1 MKHIVV
7 VLLFCF
13 CNSVVFSQVIVSGRL
28 SSLDGS
34 VPVGV
39 NITIY
44 PKNNL
49 GNIIAYGFSDN
60 KGSFRII
67 VKHSQD
73 SIVLALKSMA
83 YTDTLLFLANRSQD
97 LSIMLESKVYTIPE
111 VSVRAYIPIRQKG
124 DTTVY
129 SVESFAQQ
137 KDFSVGDV
145 IKKMPG
151 FEVSESGTISYQGRN
166 IQKYYIEGLDLLGGG
181 YPLANNNLPHTAV
194 RAVEVLHN
202 HQPIKAIE
210 GVVDSDGT
218 SLNIRLKS
226 SVTATGQLQA
236 GIGLSPLLWDVN
248 LTPMLFAK
256 NQQIIGSLQSN
267 NVGKELGSQQQT
279 ININNGRIEYGTMNP
294 SYVGIPNISQPTAL
308 AKNKYLDNKSHL
320 FTYNHLI
327 KVGKTTQLKINASY
341 LHDKIRQEGT
351 SKTSYYLTDSVMTIE
366 EKQQNDL
373 QRNDLIVNLN
383 LEQNV
388 KSRYLTNKLS
398 FGGFWD
404 KDNALIHNL
413 GDIHIKAKMPH
424 ATISNNFDALIP
436 VKKNFLR
443 VESLLH
449 FNDSP
454 QDLFFQPAVFFAGN
468 NTMQQVHNRNFGTT
482 NSLSFSL
489 PIGKRFLLS
498 SSLGFNYE
506 AQEHKTKILT
516 DGVWNTADSL
526 NNHLTWNRSQFE
538 LKEELQYKKGDF
550 VITLRTPLEYVLLNI
565 DDKIHLADK
574 ELGRWFFK
582 PSFSIRQKF
591 PINMDAYFGAGYS
604 EALGSVSNMLQGAVI
619 VSHRQMY
626 SRLSEIDISKSK
638 YLFTGLNYRNP
649 IAGLFISLS
658 GSMSFGVRNSMT
670 NQRLESNGQL
680 ILETIEQENKT
691 NFNNLSSEI
700 SWYISSL
707 KTTLSLKADYS
718 DSEMEY
724 IFNEQLRASTLKQY
738 SLNPK
743 AMFNISRYFSTD
755 YQYKITKM
763 STNANSNIL
772 EQKHKCD
779 FYVYPKSN
787 HLIGIELELYDIR
800 QTGKNNNQS
809 LFANIVYSYK
819 PSKSRIDLRLE
830 CRNLFNA
837 TKITDIQQ
845 SDITL
850 FQTEYYL
857 RPRQFLLTARM
868 SLGKNR
874 QGTTVS
880 VR

>member
-1 MKHIVV
+1 MKKIIV

-13 CNSVVFSQVIVSGRL
+13 CNSVVFSQTIMSGKL
-28 SSLDGS
+28 SSSDGS
-34 VPVGV
+34 VPTGV
-39 NITIY
+39 NIAIY
-44 PKNNL
+44 PKHDL

-60 KGSFRII
+60 NGRFRIS

-97 LSIMLESKVYTIPE
+97 LSIILESKVYSIPE
-111 VSVRAYIPIRQKG
+111 VSVRAHIPIHQRG

-151 FEVSESGTISYQGRN
+151 FEVEEGGTIKYQGQP
-166 IQKYYIEGLDLLGGG
+166 IEKYYIEGLDLLGGG
-181 YPLANNNLPHTAV
+181 YSLANNNLPHTAV

-210 GVVDSDGT
+210 GVVDSERT

-256 NQQIIGSLQSN
+256 DQQIIGSLQSN
-267 NVGKELGSQQQT
+267 NFGKDLGSQQQS
-279 ININNGRIEYGTMNP
+279 IIVRDGRIESSTLKP
-294 SYVGIPNISQPTAL
+294 SYLGIPNISQPTAL

-327 KVGKTTQLKINASY
+327 KIGKTTQLKINASY
-341 LHDKIRQEGT
+341 LHEKIEQEGI

-366 EKQQNDL
+366 EKQQNNL
-373 QRNDLIVNLN
+373 LRHNLNVNLN

-404 KDNALIHNL
+404 KDNALIHNFS
-413 GDIHIKAKMPH
+413 DINIEAKTPH
-424 ATISNNFDALIP
+424 ANISNSLDVLIP

-454 QDLFFQPAVFFAGN
+454 QELLFLPAVFFAGN

-482 NSLSFSL
+482 NKLSFSL

-506 AQEHKTKILT
+506 TQEHKTRILT
-516 DGVWNTADSL
+516 DGVWYAADSL
-526 NNHLTWNRSQFE
+526 NNHLKWNRSQFE

-582 PSFSIRQKF
+582 PSLSIRHKF
-591 PINMDAYFGAGYS
+591 FGRINGYLGGGYS
-604 EALGSVSNMLQGAVI
+604 EALGSANNMLQGNVI

-626 SRLSEIDISKSK
+626 SRLSEINISKSK
-638 YLFTGLNYRNP
+638 YLFAGLNYRNP
-649 IAGLFISLS
+649 IAGLFIDLS
-658 GSMSFGVRNSMT
+658 GSMSFGARNLMT
-670 NQRLESNGQL
+670 NQRLESNGLL
-680 ILETIEQENKT
+680 ILETIERENKT

-707 KTTLSLKADYS
+707 KTTLSLKANYS

-724 IFNEQLRASTLKQY
+724 IFNDQLGTSTLTQY

-743 AMFNISRYFSTD
+743 AMFNFSRYFSAD
-755 YQYKITKM
+755 YQYKITTM
-763 STNANSNIL
+763 HTNAGSNIL

-779 FYVYPKSN
+779 FYVYPQSN
-787 HLIGIELELYDIR
+787 HLIGVELELYDIR
-800 QTGKNNNQS
+800 QTGNSDNQS

-837 TKITDIQQ
+837 TKITDIRQ

-868 SLGKNR
+868 SLGKRR
-874 QGTTVS
+874 QPTVS
-880 VR
+880 VGQ

>member
-1 MKHIVV
+1 MKKIVV

-13 CNSVVFSQVIVSGRL
+13 CNSVVFSQAIVSGKL
-28 SSLDGS
+28 SSLDGTI
-34 VPVGV
+34 PVGV
-39 NITIY
+39 NIAIY
-44 PKNNL
+44 PKHDL
-49 GNIIAYGFSDN
+49 GNIIAYGFSDS
-60 KGSFRII
+60 KGSFRIS

-73 SIVLALKSMA
+73 SIALALKSMA
-83 YTDTLLFLANRSQD
+83 YTDTLLFLANLSQD
-97 LSIMLESKVYTIPE
+97 LSIILESKVYSIPE
-111 VSVRAYIPIRQKG
+111 VSVRANIPIHQKG

-151 FEVSESGTISYQGRN
+151 FEVSESGTISYQGQK

-202 HQPIKAIE
+202 HQPIKAID
-210 GVVDSDGT
+210 GVVDSDRT

-256 NQQIIGSLQSN
+256 NQQAIGSLQLN
-267 NVGKELGSQQQT
+267 NVGRDLGSQHQSIT
-279 ININNGRIEYGTMNP
+279 VKDGRIEYGTMNQ
-294 SYVGIPNISQPTAL
+294 SYVGIPNMSQPTAI

-327 KVGKTTQLKINASY
+327 KVGKATQLKINASY
-341 LHDKIRQEGT
+341 LHEKIEQERVST
-351 SKTSYYLTDSVMTIE
+351 TTYYLEDSVMTIQE
-366 EKQQNDL
+366 NQQNDL
-373 QRNDLIVNLN
+373 LRHNLIVNLN

-404 KDNALIHNL
+404 KDNALIYNL
-413 GDIHIKAKMPH
+413 SDINIKAKTPH
-424 ATISNNFDALIP
+424 ATISNSFDALIP
-436 VKKNFLR
+436 VRKNFLR

-454 QDLFFQPAVFFAGN
+454 QELFFHPAVFSTGN

-489 PIGKRFLLS
+489 PIGKRFLFS

-506 AQEHKTKILT
+506 AQEHKTRILT
-516 DGVWNTADSL
+516 NGIWNTTDSL
-526 NNHLTWNRSQFE
+526 NNHLKWNRSQFE
-538 LKEELQYKKGDF
+538 LKEEFQYKKGDL
-550 VITLRTPLEYVLLNI
+550 VITLRTPLEYILLNI

-582 PSFSIRQKF
+582 PSFSIRHKF
-591 PINMDAYFGAGYS
+591 FGRINSYLGGGYS
-604 EALGSVSNMLQGAVI
+604 EALGSANNMLQGAVI

-638 YLFTGLNYRNP
+638 YLAAGLNYRNP
-649 IAGLFISLS
+649 IAGLFIDIS
-658 GSMSFGVRNSMT
+658 GSMSFGMKNLIT
-670 NQRLESNGQL
+670 NQRLEGNGLL

-700 SWYISSL
+700 SWYISTL
-707 KTTLSLKADYS
+707 KTTLGLKADYS
-718 DSEMEY
+718 DSKIEY
-724 IFNEQLRASTLKQY
+724 IFNGQLGTSTLIQY

-743 AMFNISRYFSTD
+743 AMFNFSRYFSAD
-755 YQYKITKM
+755 YQYRITTM
-763 STNANSNIL
+763 HTNTSTNIW

-787 HLIGIELELYDIR
+787 HLIGVEVELYDIR
-800 QTGKNNNQS
+800 QTGKSDNQS

-819 PSKSRIDLRLE
+819 LSKSRIDLRLE

-868 SLGKNR
+868 SLGKR
-874 QGTTVS
+874 KQPTVS
-880 VR
+880 VK